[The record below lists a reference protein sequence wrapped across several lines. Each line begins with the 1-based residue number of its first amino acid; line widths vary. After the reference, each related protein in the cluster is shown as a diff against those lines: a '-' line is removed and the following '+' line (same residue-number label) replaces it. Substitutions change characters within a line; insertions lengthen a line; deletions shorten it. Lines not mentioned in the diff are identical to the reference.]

1 MRNRAALNGVCAA
14 EFTTN
19 TTTKHTTRKEGSK
32 YEKVLM
38 GSLCVYVR
46 MCLYECVG
54 GTLGPK
60 WIIAVLS
67 SSNLTFLFPL
77 TSLSSIL
84 QLFCQPNITFS
95 TIFVV

>member
-38 GSLCVYVR
+38 GSVYVR
-46 MCLYECVG
+46 MCLYEGVG
-54 GTLGPK
+54 VRLGPNG
-60 WIIAVLS
+60 LS
-67 SSNLTFLFPL
+67 LFLAHQ
-77 TSLSSIL
+77 T
-84 QLFCQPNITFS
+84 
-95 TIFVV
+95 